1 MGKRHPGLARGEDFR
16 RWETGCRDRIRTGDL
31 RGMNPVS
38 YLCSTLLKNRWSVMG
53 RQGRSSITRRGTCGR
68 ILNTE
73 RFSFQ
78 TIQ

>member
-1 MGKRHPGLARGEDFR
+1 
-16 RWETGCRDRIRTGDL
+16 
-31 RGMNPVS
+31 
-38 YLCSTLLKNRWSVMG
+38 MG